1 MTVRVLLDSGSQRSY
16 VNYKVKNVLDLK
28 PQTVQQLSTAT
39 FGAGKENRVCE
50 TIKVAMK
57 MKHGSDQEFEMLVVP
72 QICEPISPQP
82 LSICVE
88 NCEHLS
94 QLELADPGSDHPLEV
109 DVLIGSDYYWEL
121 STGEVKR
128 GATGPVAMGTRL
140 GWVLSGPGPSIH
152 TEIPIMSLTTTHTLT
167 IGAGISSNSDLDNRL
182 RSFWELESLGITRVD
197 KSIHDTFK
205 ENVSFKNGKYE
216 VSLPWKEFHDP
227 LPDNYILNLRRLE
240 GLTKRLRQT
249 PEILREYN
257 AIIRD
262 QINRGVVEVVPD
274 SEVAQEG
281 QVHYLPHHAVI
292 RNDKMTTKL
301 RVVYNASA
309 RSVGPSLNDCLYT
322 GPKFNQKIFDIL
334 IRFCSYRVALTA
346 DIEKPFLM
354 ISVRPSDR
362 DVLRFLW
369 YDDVQSVEPKVIV
382 LRFTRVVFG
391 VSSSPFLLNATVQ
404 HHLEK
409 FSSVYPDLVSRIL
422 RSLYVD
428 DLVCGASNEDG
439 AHELFETAKEMLK
452 SGSFNLRKFMTN
464 SPQLQEVIDKVEGT
478 QQCDDLEETYTKST
492 VGPQGTPQSGEQK
505 ILGVRWDVKSDC
517 FTINFDEMASLASKT
532 EPTKRNI
539 VSVVSRFFDPLGL
552 VTPVTVRFKVFIQKL
567 CESVAEWDQ
576 LIAGDNLRR
585 WQSLVQNLQEVPAVT
600 TPRYLFEDSAREFDT
615 SELWGFCDA
624 SMTAY
629 AAVVYIVARSG
640 TSRLVRFVTSKTRV
654 APTQTQTIPR
664 LELLS
669 ALLLARLITSV
680 SHALDS
686 HIKLASPKCFTDSKV
701 TLYWIQGIN
710 KEWKQFVQNRVNDI
724 RKLVRVECWSHCQG
738 QNNPADI
745 PSRGMTVRELVCNE
759 LWWNG
764 PEGMDQSDNNIIE
777 GLAMPEEC
785 AAEMKSKNLVTHNLL
800 NPTASPSIN
809 LQQVISCEDYGNL
822 TRLLHITAY
831 VLRFIRLLKD
841 KDRST
846 PSHQFLTLEEIT
858 EAERLW
864 IIQSQLQLASDGHF
878 DEWRKQFDLFRD
890 ERGILRC
897 GGRLTNSDLQY
908 STKHPIFLS
917 KQTHLAMLIARKA
930 NEKVLHNGVKD
941 TLTEIRT
948 KYWIVKGRSLVR
960 NVIHQCVVCRRYEGK
975 PHHYPAP
982 PPLPEFRVN
991 EALPFSS
998 TGVDFAGPLYI
1009 KTHGL
1014 VKSKKVW
1021 ICLYTCC
1028 TTRAVSIDVVP
1039 DLSTNTFIRSL
1050 KRFCT
1055 RRGLPRLFVSQT
1067 MVRPLR
1073 LLQE

>member
-1 MTVRVLLDSGSQRSY
+1 M
-16 VNYKVKNVLDLK
+16 
-28 PQTVQQLSTAT
+28 
-39 FGAGKENRVCE
+39 
-50 TIKVAMK
+50 
-57 MKHGSDQEFEMLVVP
+57 
-72 QICEPISPQP
+72 
-82 LSICVE
+82 
-88 NCEHLS
+88 
-94 QLELADPGSDHPLEV
+94 ADPGSDHPLEV

-227 LPDNYILNLRRLE
+227 LPDNYILSLRRLE

-257 AIIRD
+257 AIIQD
-262 QINRGVVEVVPD
+262 QINRGVVEVVLD

-281 QVHYLPHHAVI
+281 RVHYLPHHAVI

-334 IRFCSYRVALTA
+334 IRFRSYRVALTA
-346 DIEKPFLM
+346 DIEKAFLM

-369 YDDVQSVEPKVIV
+369 YDDVQSGEPKIIV

-439 AHELFETAKEMLK
+439 AHELFETAKGMLK

-492 VGPQGTPQSGEQK
+492 VGPQGAPQSGEQK

-532 EPTKRNI
+532 
-539 VSVVSRFFDPLGL
+539 
-552 VTPVTVRFKVFIQKL
+552 
-567 CESVAEWDQ
+567 
-576 LIAGDNLRR
+576 
-585 WQSLVQNLQEVPAVT
+585 
-600 TPRYLFEDSAREFDT
+600 
-615 SELWGFCDA
+615 
-624 SMTAY
+624 
-629 AAVVYIVARSG
+629 
-640 TSRLVRFVTSKTRV
+640 
-654 APTQTQTIPR
+654 
-664 LELLS
+664 
-669 ALLLARLITSV
+669 
-680 SHALDS
+680 
-686 HIKLASPKCFTDSKV
+686 
-701 TLYWIQGIN
+701 
-710 KEWKQFVQNRVNDI
+710 
-724 RKLVRVECWSHCQG
+724 
-738 QNNPADI
+738 
-745 PSRGMTVRELVCNE
+745 
-759 LWWNG
+759 
-764 PEGMDQSDNNIIE
+764 
-777 GLAMPEEC
+777 
-785 AAEMKSKNLVTHNLL
+785 
-800 NPTASPSIN
+800 
-809 LQQVISCEDYGNL
+809 
-822 TRLLHITAY
+822 
-831 VLRFIRLLKD
+831 
-841 KDRST
+841 
-846 PSHQFLTLEEIT
+846 
-858 EAERLW
+858 ERLW

-930 NEKVLHNGVKD
+930 HEKVLHNGVKD
-941 TLTEIRT
+941 ILTEIRT

-960 NVIHQCVVCRRYEGK
+960 SVIHQCVVCRRYEGK

-1028 TTRAVSIDVVP
+1028 TMRAVSIDVVP

-1055 RRGLPRLFVSQT
+1055 RRGLPRLFVSDNGKTFKAASRVIENIINHEDVQQYLSLISVKWSFNLAKAPWWVGIFERLIRST
-1067 MVRPLR
+1067 KRCLR
-1073 LLQE
+1073 KVIGRAKFSYDELLTAVIEIESVINS